1 MPARR
6 ASGRRWLGGVLA
18 ACSMLASVVHA
29 RAAVEVPLGCGS
41 EVEFSGEVRRR
52 LGSDIQP
59 LPTSLRIEP
68 EAGGYVL
75 RMQVGSEQRELRDPS
90 CRELF
95 RAAVVVAAT
104 IAMSEARRRN
114 PALGGAAAP
123 APEASPAAPSPAAAT
138 APNTAAP
145 SAAAPSA
152 AAPRA
157 AAPKPAA
164 PPKRTAQPMP
174 TVAPTRTSE
183 VVPEP
188 APEPRST
195 QPSLVG
201 LSFALGAGAFAGVT
215 PTLAPRFDLEARLT
229 VTQFGVV
236 AGGCWFPPA
245 SETDGAGRGVEVSG
259 FRAALAAVWLPVELL
274 EARFGGSVYRLSG
287 TGVGSFGHRS
297 DGAWSGGLMAGIL
310 VAPLRHGRL
319 WAGAALEGEW
329 LLVRSRFEIL
339 NYGDVFRVSS
349 ASAAGLLKLG
359 VHAF

>member
-1 MPARR
+1 MPSRR
-6 ASGRRWLGGVLA
+6 ASSRRWLGGVLA

-52 LGSDIQP
+52 LGSDIEP
-59 LPTSLRIEP
+59 LPTSLTIEP

-75 RMQVGSEQRELRDPS
+75 RMQVGSEQRELRDPG

-104 IAMSEARRRN
+104 IALSEARRKN
-114 PALGGAAAP
+114 PALGGEAAL
-123 APEASPAAPSPAAAT
+123 APEASPAAPSPAAT
-138 APNTAAP
+138 TAP

-152 AAPRA
+152 AAP
-157 AAPKPAA
+157 KPAA
-164 PPKRTAQPMP
+164 PAKRTAQPMP

-183 VVPEP
+183 VVLEP

-195 QPSLVG
+195 QPWPVG

-236 AGGCWFPPA
+236 AGGCWFPPS

-259 FRAALAAVWLPVELL
+259 FRAAVAAVWLPVELL
-274 EARFGGSVYRLSG
+274 EVRLGGSVYRLSG

-310 VAPLRHGRL
+310 FAPLRHGRL

>member
-1 MPARR
+1 MPSRR

-18 ACSMLASVVHA
+18 ACSMLTPVRNAQ
-29 RAAVEVPLGCGS
+29 AAVEVPLGCGS
-41 EVEFSGEVRRR
+41 ELEFSGEVRRR
-52 LGSDIQP
+52 LGSDIEP

-104 IAMSEARRRN
+104 IALSEARRRN
-114 PALGGAAAP
+114 PALGGEAAP
-123 APEASPAAPSPAAAT
+123 ARGVSPAAPSAAAT
-138 APNTAAP
+138 TAPN
-145 SAAAPSA
+145 AAAPSA
-152 AAPRA
+152 AAP
-157 AAPKPAA
+157 KPAA
-164 PPKRTAQPMP
+164 SPKRTAQPMP
-174 TVAPTRTSE
+174 AVAPTRTDK
-183 VVPEP
+183 VVVEP
-188 APEPRST
+188 STEPHNT

-201 LSFALGAGAFAGVT
+201 LSLALGAGAFAGVT
-215 PTLAPRFDLEARLT
+215 PALAPRFDLEARLT

-236 AGGCWFPPA
+236 AGGCWFPSS
-245 SETDGAGRGVEVSG
+245 SETDGAGRGVEISG

-274 EARFGGSVYRLSG
+274 EARLGGSVYRLSG

-349 ASAAGLLKLG
+349 VSAAGLLKLG